1 MPPIVATIVFAI
13 GIFGLLYLD
22 RDRNYRPSKALWIPA
37 AWLFLLS
44 SRPVSTW
51 LGMTPAMDRAE
62 AYIEGSPIDR
72 AVFMALLVAGL
83 GVLVGRAER
92 VGPLLRRNAP
102 IVLFFSYCAVS
113 VAWSDFP
120 FVAFKRWTKALGDVA
135 MILVILTDPKPM
147 RALRWLMTRLGYVL
161 FPLSVLFIRY
171 YPNLGR
177 RLTNSWTLEPVGI
190 GTQKNGLGMIC
201 LVYGLGFLSYLLA
214 AHRDRQDP
222 SRSGR
227 MVAFGTIL
235 VVIAWLLWVCDSK
248 SAICSLGMAGGIMLL
263 ASRPSLACKRSVVHL
278 LVLTALSVSVYSV
291 FFDSAGSLVQGLGR
305 DPSLTGRT
313 AVWNLVLST
322 RTNPWVGTGFES
334 FWLGQRL
341 DEMRNALPNLD
352 INEAHNGYLEVYANL
367 GWTGVSL
374 LALLLVTG
382 YRKIIAKFRQD
393 PGTGSL
399 FLAYL
404 LATVCCS
411 FSESAF
417 RMLSTSWFFLLLAVL
432 AASLAASREEVRQT
446 DAGQADDSGDR
457 PAAVLYQAHER
468 EKARATW

>member
-44 SRPVSTW
+44 SRPVSAW

-102 IVLFFSYCAVS
+102 IVLFFFYCAVS

-147 RALRWLMTRLGYVL
+147 RALRWLITRLGYLL

-177 RLTNSWTLEPVGI
+177 RMTNSWTLEPVGI

-201 LVYGLGFLSYLLA
+201 LVYGLGLLSYLLA
-214 AHRDRQDP
+214 THRDRQDP

-227 MVAFGTIL
+227 MVAF
-235 VVIAWLLWVCDSK
+235 
-248 SAICSLGMAGGIMLL
+248 
-263 ASRPSLACKRSVVHL
+263 
-278 LVLTALSVSVYSV
+278 
-291 FFDSAGSLVQGLGR
+291 
-305 DPSLTGRT
+305 
-313 AVWNLVLST
+313 
-322 RTNPWVGTGFES
+322 
-334 FWLGQRL
+334 
-341 DEMRNALPNLD
+341 
-352 INEAHNGYLEVYANL
+352 
-367 GWTGVSL
+367 
-374 LALLLVTG
+374 
-382 YRKIIAKFRQD
+382 
-393 PGTGSL
+393 
-399 FLAYL
+399 
-404 LATVCCS
+404 
-411 FSESAF
+411 
-417 RMLSTSWFFLLLAVL
+417 
-432 AASLAASREEVRQT
+432 
-446 DAGQADDSGDR
+446 
-457 PAAVLYQAHER
+457 
-468 EKARATW
+468 